1 MQKQQSILWGPTF
14 QVNAV
19 RLICATI
26 MWVIITAV
34 WNPTGNA
41 GDTWQMIGLPIFY
54 LALAPIALL
63 LKNTGIGGFLGLA
76 ALITILPGDPLT
88 FLLRLVAPPLVPMSY
103 YSPLMFAYFLYVHD

>member
-1 MQKQQSILWGPTF
+1 MQKQQSILWGPTL

-26 MWVIITAV
+26 VWVIIAAV
-34 WNPTGNA
+34 WNPTNNVGEA
-41 GDTWQMIGLPIFY
+41 WQMIGLPVFY
-54 LALAPIALL
+54 LVLAPVALL

-76 ALITILPGDPLT
+76 ALIAILPGDPLT
-88 FLLRLVAPPLVPMSY
+88 FLLRLISPSLVPMSY